1 VIEEMKIAAS
11 LNYIPKVYIINADYM
26 NAFASGY
33 RRTFSDVAITR
44 GLMEKLTRDELA
56 AVMAHELSHIKHLD
70 IKLTLTA
77 SY

>member
-1 VIEEMKIAAS
+1 MRLQVVIAKRSAM
-11 LNYIPKVYIINADYM
+11 
-26 NAFASGY
+26 
-33 RRTFSDVAITR
+33 VAITR

-77 SY
+77 FFI